1 MCYCAMQTVGVELCT
16 KLVQIPE
23 AHTFVVEY
31 ILLLLKLNVDFCCV
45 HNAVLLTTIIQI

>member
-1 MCYCAMQTVGVELCT
+1 MCIVQRLFYCAMQTVGVELYT

-31 ILLLLKLNVDFCCV
+31 ILL
-45 HNAVLLTTIIQI
+45 